1 VILRRAPVM
10 GVAPQY
16 IAIKQHNK
24 QRVEKKEKR
33 KRK

>member
-1 VILRRAPVM
+1 M

>member
-1 VILRRAPVM
+1 M
-10 GVAPQY
+10 GVDPQY